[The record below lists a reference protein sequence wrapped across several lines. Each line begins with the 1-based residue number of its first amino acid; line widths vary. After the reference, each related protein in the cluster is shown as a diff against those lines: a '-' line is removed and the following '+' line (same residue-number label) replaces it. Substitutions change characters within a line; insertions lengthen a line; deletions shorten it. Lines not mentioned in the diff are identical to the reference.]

1 MFEML
6 DSLFDSIFPKMTI
19 QDCEYEG
26 DYLVLDVQ
34 GSDKLAIT
42 CNENTDG
49 QEACVIIDKEQ
60 SKAVATFIND
70 WLEKGED

>member
-1 MFEML
+1 MFESL
-6 DSLFDSIFPKMTI
+6 DEIFNSIFPKMTI

-26 DYLVLDVQ
+26 DFLVLDVQ
-34 GSDKLAIT
+34 NSDKLAIT

-49 QEACVIIDKEQ
+49 QEACVIIDKQ
-60 SKAVATFIND
+60 QAKAAVTFIND

>member
-1 MFEML
+1 MFDML
-6 DSLFDSIFPKMTI
+6 DNLFENIFPKMTI

-26 DYLVLDVQ
+26 DYIEVGVQ
-34 GSDKLAIT
+34 GSDTLAIT

-49 QEACVIIDKEQ
+49 QEACVIIDKQ
-60 SKAVATFIND
+60 QAKAMVTFIND